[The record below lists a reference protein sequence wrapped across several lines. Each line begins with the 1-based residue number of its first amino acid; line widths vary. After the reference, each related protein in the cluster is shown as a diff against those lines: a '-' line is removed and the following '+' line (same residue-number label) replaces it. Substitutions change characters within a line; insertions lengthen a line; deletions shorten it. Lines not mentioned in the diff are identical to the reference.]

1 MSESVRGADVYHQR
15 VRTVA
20 VKHRLVLETCGDV
33 PAVGDVEVETCAD
46 THADRPVLDVIGHD
60 TYLREYA
67 PPVGDLEYV
76 VCVEVDVYGAVF
88 FRQYIDRRL
97 DAPVRIEAV
106 AVVGADTDRGV
117 VRVGVEIDTRTH
129 RTAVIGGRAAVIA
142 GLSRIVVVGLSRVA
156 VVVCLSRIA
165 VVVGLSVAV
174 GVVLSGRCPS
184 KQCRNRDEKNFFHNF
199 QLNFM
204 Y

>member
-117 VRVGVEIDTRTH
+117 VRVGVEVDTRTH
-129 RTAVIGGRAAVIA
+129 RTAVIDSTIA
-142 GLSRIVVVGLSRVA
+142 GILRIE
-156 VVVCLSRIA
+156 I
-165 VVVGLSVAV
+165 
-174 GVVLSGRCPS
+174 
-184 KQCRNRDEKNFFHNF
+184 FFIVYCSF
-199 QLNFM
+199 F
-204 Y
+204 